1 MEFLVEYIKKSEKLT
16 VKELDE
22 RFDGDYERAIDVLG
36 LSKENWAEFV
46 GEFGKIVE
54 KKTFN
59 KVSEVEEEIG
69 AELPEDIRYDSGS
82 NGYDMF
88 WKNYFNIVSTPEGE
102 FLVFEQYYAVVSREY
117 VEHTLMLWRPVTLT
131 HILRV
136 FSLQR
141 FLTQ

>member
-1 MEFLVEYIKKSEKLT
+1 VEFLVEYIKKSEKLT

-88 WKNYFNIVSTPEGE
+88 WNNYKC
-102 FLVFEQYYAVVSREY
+102 
-117 VEHTLMLWRPVTLT
+117 LMLVISLWWLL
-131 HILRV
+131 LRGLLV
-136 FSLQR
+136 ELMYSLR
-141 FLTQ
+141 